1 LNTKY
6 ENINNPIRTKSKV
19 KIKNMNERKS
29 DTEDIVEYLFTILF
43 EQVPDVPQSFFEL
56 RKPHRNAVH

>member
-6 ENINNPIRTKSKV
+6 ENINNPIRTQSKV

-56 RKPHRNAVH
+56 RKPHCNAVH